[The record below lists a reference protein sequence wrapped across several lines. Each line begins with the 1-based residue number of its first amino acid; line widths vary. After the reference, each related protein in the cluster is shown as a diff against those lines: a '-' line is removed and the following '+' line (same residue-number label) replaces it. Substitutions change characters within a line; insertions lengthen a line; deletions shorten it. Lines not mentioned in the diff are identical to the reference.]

1 MTLATCMYYASID
14 LFSGKP
20 VYVPRTFRERK
31 MQRALIQYQ
40 NPSNK
45 KLIVEALRQLGA
57 MRVLR
62 DFEAATR
69 GERSVEKR
77 RRARKVRLNDL

>member
-1 MTLATCMYYASID
+1 
-14 LFSGKP
+14 

-62 DFEAATR
+62 DFEAATKS
-69 GERSVEKR
+69 ERSVEKR